1 MKLLY
6 VLATCSLAFNAVADV
21 ASQLVVENPFA
32 RAAIMQQRNS
42 AAFMQLRNPTET
54 AAVVSASSPVAGI
67 VELHTHIND
76 QGVMRMRKISQIEL
90 PAGQTVSLQPGGLHV
105 MLLGLKRD
113 LNPGD
118 EIELTLI
125 LSDGSE
131 KQLLIPVQR
140 VMMHKMKQ
148 MQGHQIDGS
157 LPPMMKH

>member
-6 VLATCSLAFNAVADV
+6 VLATCPLAFNAVADV